1 MEIDKMSDDLNM
13 CTLSGRIVKDPEIR
27 TTPNGGCVTD
37 VTIASNRWVTSRPVE
52 GQTPAE
58 SKRVTTYV
66 KVTFWNKMAEKWGEY
81 LRKGDKILVIGKLT
95 DDNYKL
101 KDSDQM
107 TRGRLKLDHI
117 ESIAVLEEAKEDKK
131 DEEEGLPQE

>member
-1 MEIDKMSDDLNM
+1 MSDDLNT
-13 CTLSGRIVKDPEIR
+13 CTLSGRIIKNPEIR
-27 TTPNGGCVTD
+27 QTPNGGCVTD

-52 GQTPAE
+52 GTIPPE
-58 SKRVTTYV
+58 SRRVTTYI

-101 KDSDQM
+101 KDTEQM

-117 ESIAVLEEAKEDKK
+117 ESVAVLEEAKEDKE
-131 DEEEGLPQE
+131 DNPPQE